1 MEGCDHTMSALSL
14 IATGITK
21 EFNRR
26 TIFRDVSISLS
37 QGDSLAITGRNG
49 SGKSTLVKVVAGLLS
64 ATRGKVEYAVD
75 GKPLEIE
82 NLRHHIGF
90 VSPYLQLYDEFS
102 GYENLELLS
111 KIRSDVG
118 IDSGRIQE
126 VLATVGLWERR
137 SDDVRTYSS
146 GMKQRLKYA
155 FAVLHRPSLLILD
168 EPTSNLDHDGIA
180 MVNKVVDEQQKQ
192 GVLIVATN
200 DADEAG
206 WCSANIELG
215 KR

>member
-1 MEGCDHTMSALSL
+1 MSAFSLTANGLS
-14 IATGITK
+14 K
-21 EFNRR
+21 EFSRR
-26 TIFRDVSISLS
+26 MIFRDVAISLS
-37 QGDSLAITGRNG
+37 QGESLAITGRNG
-49 SGKSTLVKVVAGLLS
+49 SGKSTLVKVISGLLS
-64 ATRGKVEYAVD
+64 ATRGKIVYSVD
-75 GKPLEIE
+75 GKPLDIE
-82 NLRHHIGF
+82 NLRYHIGL

-102 GYENLELLS
+102 GGENLELLS

-126 VLATVGLWERR
+126 VLENVGLWERR

-155 FAVLHRPSLLILD
+155 FAVLHRPSLLVLD
-168 EPTSNLDHDGIA
+168 EPTSNLDHDGIT
-180 MVNKVVDEQQKQ
+180 MVKKVVDEQKTR

-215 KR
+215 KLL